1 MNAYQIKIWEKM
13 LFKVTSE
20 TMPWILRAMLK
31 CHLWIMSSFVKSKY
45 SFWTQHGLFMLIVNS
60 VC

>member
-1 MNAYQIKIWEKM
+1 M

-45 SFWTQHGLFMLIVNS
+45 SLWTQHGPFIRHGLFMLIVNS